1 MNDELGRITMA
12 VKLVAAAVAV
22 ILVLGYL
29 LPPVFKL
36 KDVALGVVI
45 TVGITLMLVDLL
57 QSLKS
62 KDD

>member
-1 MNDELGRITMA
+1 MN
-12 VKLVAAAVAV
+12 VKIAAGVVAAALV
-22 ILVLGYL
+22 IGFL

-36 KDVALGVVI
+36 KDVALGIVI
-45 TVGITLMLVDLL
+45 LAGIAMMLVDLL